1 MQVGT
6 LAVQHLFEKD
16 VLYLVPLYQRPYV
29 WNEEDQWQPL
39 WEDFRRIAEAMLA
52 GKQPRAHFL
61 GASVQDRPPVPP
73 GHIETRL
80 LIDGQQRLTTL
91 QLFLKAFDHALV
103 NEEDD
108 RYRRAIE
115 KLVRNNH
122 PLSTQAHEAFKVW
135 PTNADRADFE
145 AVMDAVD
152 RNAVLKH
159 YGKTRDTSA
168 VGRNIPDAYLYFQRA
183 VTAWLSDEGAATRDA
198 RIAALYSA
206 VRDNAR
212 IVVIDLDEKD
222 DAQLIFETLNARG
235 TPLLAADL
243 VKNSLLNELQNEGGN
258 PEFAYQKY
266 WQHFDADAG
275 FWRAEAGRGHAK
287 RPRIETFLQHALTL
301 LSGEEVATGHLYTA
315 YRDYAKGSS
324 AGPAVAR
331 LESFRRYGQIFKA
344 FYTDQPNP
352 RIASFFDRMSTM
364 DIGTVYP
371 FLLALFD
378 VLEGQTE
385 ALVATLEHVESFL
398 VRRMVC
404 RLSTRGY
411 NRLFVDLALCL
422 SDGSSEVPDRVRAV
436 LAKGTAEFDR
446 WPDDAEFTKAWAE
459 NPLYENL
466 TRPRLRLILEA
477 LESAMRNKFSE
488 SKDVPKNLTVE
499 HIMPQTWEEHWPL
512 PNMENALA
520 EKTRRN
526 ALIHT
531 IGNLTLLNDKLNPVQ
546 SNKAWLDTSD
556 PANGKRD
563 ALARNSVLHMNKE
576 LVDRYPSKWDEGN
589 ILERA
594 ARLQAYAG
602 DLWRAPPLPSTKD
615 PERA

>member
-39 WEDFRRIAEAMLA
+39 WEDFRRIAETMLA

-73 GHIETRL
+73 GQIETRL

-91 QLFLKAFDHALV
+91 QLFLKAFDHALDH
-103 NEEDD
+103 EQDD

-122 PLSTQAHEAFKVW
+122 PLSTQAYESFKVW
-135 PTNADRADFE
+135 PTNADRSDFE
-145 AVMDAVD
+145 AVMDAAD
-152 RNAVLKH
+152 RATVLKH
-159 YGKTRDTSA
+159 YGKSRDTSA
-168 VGRNIPDAYLYFQRA
+168 VGRTIPDAYLYFQRA
-183 VTAWLSDEGAATRDA
+183 VAAWLTDDGATTRDA

-212 IVVIDLDEKD
+212 LVVIDLDEKD

-243 VKNSLLNELQNEGGN
+243 VKNSLLNELQKEGGN

-266 WQHFDADAG
+266 WQHFDADGA
-275 FWRAEAGRGHAK
+275 FWRTETGRGHAK
-287 RPRIETFLQHALTL
+287 RARIETFLQHALTL
-301 LSGEEVATGHLYTA
+301 VSGEEVAAGHLYTA
-315 YRDYAKGSS
+315 YRDYAKSPN

-331 LESFRRYGQIFKA
+331 LEAFRRYGNIFKA
-344 FYTDQPNP
+344 FYSNQTNP
-352 RIASFFDRMSTM
+352 RIAMFFERIATM

-371 FLLALFD
+371 FLLKLFD
-378 VLEGQTE
+378 VLEGQVDG
-385 ALVATLEHVESFL
+385 LIATLEHVESYL

-411 NRLFVDLALCL
+411 NRLFVELALCL
-422 SDGSSEVPDRVRAV
+422 DGDATQIPNRVRAA
-436 LAKGTAEFDR
+436 LAGGTAEFDR
-446 WPDDAEFTKAWAE
+446 WPDDSEFAKAWAE

-477 LESAMRNKFSE
+477 LESAMRDKFSE
-488 SKDVPKNLTVE
+488 SKEVPKNLTVE
-499 HIMPQTWEEHWPL
+499 HVMPQTWEEHWPL
-512 PNMENALA
+512 PNKESSLA

-546 SNKAWLDTSD
+546 SNKPWIDKSE
-556 PANGKRD
+556 PENGKRA
-563 ALARNSVLHMNKE
+563 ALAQHSVLHMNKA
-576 LVDRYPSKWDEGN
+576 LVDHYPSKWDEGD

-594 ARLQAYAG
+594 TSLQAYAC
-602 DLWRAPPLPSTKD
+602 DLWRAPPPSRND
-615 PERA
+615 EERA

>member
-39 WEDFRRIAEAMLA
+39 WEDFRRIAETMLA

-91 QLFLKAFDHALV
+91 QLFLKAFDHALDH
-103 NEEDD
+103 EQDD

-122 PLSTQAHEAFKVW
+122 PLSTQAYESFKVW

-145 AVMDAVD
+145 AIMDAAD
-152 RNAVLKH
+152 RAAVQKH
-159 YGKTRDTSA
+159 YGKTRDASS

-183 VTAWLSDEGAATRDA
+183 VAAWLIDDGATTRDA

-212 IVVIDLDEKD
+212 LVVIDLDEKD

-243 VKNSLLNELQNEGGN
+243 VKNSLLNELQKEGGN
-258 PEFAYQKY
+258 PELAYQKY
-266 WQHFDADAG
+266 WQHFDADAP
-275 FWRAEAGRGHAK
+275 FWRTETGRGHA
-287 RPRIETFLQHALTL
+287 RRARIETFLQHALTL

-315 YRDYAKGSS
+315 YRDYAKSPN

-331 LESFRRYGQIFKA
+331 LESFRRYGRIFKG
-344 FYTDQPNP
+344 FYSDHTNP
-352 RIASFFDRMSTM
+352 RIAVFFDRLSTM

-371 FLLALFD
+371 FLLKLFD
-378 VLEGQTE
+378 VLEGQE
-385 ALVATLEHVESFL
+385 EKLIATPEYVESFL
-398 VRRMVC
+398 VRRMIC

-422 SDGSSEVPDRVRAV
+422 DGDATQVPDSVHVA
-436 LAKGTAEFDR
+436 LARGTAEFDR
-446 WPDDAEFTKAWAE
+446 WPDDTEFAKAWAE

-488 SKDVPKNLTVE
+488 SKEVPKNLTVE
-499 HIMPQTWEEHWPL
+499 HVMPQTWEEHWPL
-512 PNMENALA
+512 PNKESSLA

-526 ALIHT
+526 ALIHV

-546 SNKAWLDTSD
+546 SNKAWIDASD
-556 PANGKRD
+556 PESGKRQ
-563 ALARNSVLHMNKE
+563 ALARYSVLYLNKD
-576 LVDRYPSKWDEGN
+576 LVNQYPSKWDEDD
-589 ILERA
+589 IIERA
-594 ARLQAYAG
+594 GRLRGYAG
-602 DLWRAPPLPSTKD
+602 EIWRAPPPPSGKD
-615 PERA
+615 EERA